1 MHCFLEGLRL
11 CPSFLTPAHADGL
24 PALSRQPALLPRAL
38 HSLCCIIWFHRLP
51 ESAERGMPIPE
62 YKSGPLRGIDDAR
75 CMAIPREYHACS
87 LSTHTTNSSE
97 DSASWVT
104 NTFNLVE
111 EAKILFDYILL
122 GGSDVEHFHMSPQN
136 RALSWSILP
145 CCLEIKPSRGTSSQ
159 FAMKSSSRVECV
171 RILL

>member
-1 MHCFLEGLRL
+1 MQCFLEGLHL
-11 CPSFLTPAHADGL
+11 CPSFLAPAHADGL
-24 PALSRQPALLPRAL
+24 PALSRQPALLPGVL
-38 HSLCCIIWFHRLP
+38 HCLCCIIWFYRLP
-51 ESAERGMPIPE
+51 ESAERGMPIA
-62 YKSGPLRGIDDAR
+62 KIQIPLRGIDDAR
-75 CMAIPREYHACS
+75 SMAIPREYHACC

-104 NTFNLVE
+104 NTFNLVG

-145 CCLEIKPSRGTSSQ
+145 CCLEIKLSRGTSSQ